1 MEREKGEDIAEISKG
16 FIAYQA
22 KGIVDI
28 KVIYCKSSVRS
39 PISMIVKGTIGWII
53 PYLHDCFLSK

>member
-22 KGIVDI
+22 KGIVDVE
-28 KVIYCKSSVRS
+28 VIYCKSSE
-39 PISMIVKGTIGWII
+39 ISLCIARGKC
-53 PYLHDCFLSK
+53 LK

>member
-22 KGIVDI
+22 KGIVD
-28 KVIYCKSSVRS
+28 VELIYCKSSVR
-39 PISMIVKGTIGWII
+39 PTISMIVKGTIGWII
-53 PYLHDCFLSK
+53 PF